1 MREGEGTI
9 DAERIAAWEAE
20 GTDAEARRILGILL
34 EVARSEQSVDSASEL
49 LAPVMRRL
57 SRTQRESVAALLV
70 ELGRCPAACAEDDAW
85 GRPGRD
91 ARRW

>member
-1 MREGEGTI
+1 M
-9 DAERIAAWEAE
+9 
-20 GTDAEARRILGILL
+20 GILL
-34 EVARSEQSVDSASEL
+34 EVARSEQSVESASQI

-57 SRTQRESVAALLV
+57 SRAQRESVAALLI
-70 ELGRCPAACAEDDAW
+70 ELGRCPAARAEEDAW